1 MKKPKKSI
9 SQIRIEKS
17 KAEFIER
24 LKQAPI
30 IQLVCEKMG
39 IPRSTL
45 YRWKDEDLDF
55 EDDIADAIS
64 EGQQFMD
71 DIVENKFMALVN
83 DKHWPA
89 IHCYITRRHPKYR
102 LDKKSELHDGK
113 LSLFDLAKR
122 VAEREEE
129 ERKRKLNKKKK
140 AEEED
145 EDNEGKEN

>member
-55 EDDIADAIS
+55 DDDIADAIS

-122 VAEREEE
+122 IDDREQ
-129 ERKRKLNKKKK
+129 ERKRRLDSKNKT
-140 AEEED
+140 EEKD
-145 EDNEGKEN
+145 EDNKDKES

>member
-1 MKKPKKSI
+1 MKKPRKSI

-17 KAEFIER
+17 KAEFIEQ

-55 EDDIADAIS
+55 DDDIADAMS

-89 IHCYITRRHPKYR
+89 IHCYITRRHPKFR
-102 LDKKSELHDGK
+102 IDKNSEISDGK
-113 LSLFDLAKR
+113 LSLLDLAKR
-122 VAEREEE
+122 VHEERE
-129 ERKRKLNKKKK
+129 KRGETDDL
-140 AEEED
+140 D
-145 EDNEGKEN
+145 